1 VGHSLIKG
9 RLGFPY
15 DAKDAAMAIY
25 QYRCHRDGIID
36 VRRPIG
42 TAPPRYT
49 CPTCASEAVRVFS
62 APMLSL
68 ASRPVVAAIDRAE
81 KSRDSPELVS
91 TLPRRPGPTR
101 SLGGTGRSR
110 ADASAAAVSP
120 PRYSHTD
127 TNSSRRFAQRLAN
140 QGELTSYCDR
150 GWVLGA
156 ILASSLR
163 STAAVS

>member
-9 RLGFPY
+9 RLGLPY

-49 CPTCASEAVRVFS
+49 CPTCAGEAVRVFS

-68 ASRPVVAAIDRAE
+68 ASRPVVAAIDWAE
-81 KSRDSPELVS
+81 KSRDSPEMVS
-91 TLPRRPGPTR
+91 TLPRRPGPTH
-101 SLGGTGRSR
+101 SLGGQVDPALMRL
-110 ADASAAAVSP
+110 
-120 PRYSHTD
+120 PRP
-127 TNSSRRFAQRLAN
+127 
-140 QGELTSYCDR
+140 
-150 GWVLGA
+150 
-156 ILASSLR
+156 
-163 STAAVS
+163 